1 MFAMHTYLAILSLSI
16 LSISVPVKA
25 VTMDSSTTSLFNTET
40 AQLEL
45 TQTKERGSG
54 RVDNN
59 TKERGSGRLEN
70 KTKERGSG
78 RIAPKPNNSAKHQIA
93 VETGQKQCERG
104 SGRCNAQ
111 V

>member
-1 MFAMHTYLAILSLSI
+1 MHTYLAILSLSI

-25 VTMDSSTTSLFNTET
+25 VTMDSSATRLFHSET

-59 TKERGSGRLEN
+59 TKERGSGRI
-70 KTKERGSG
+70 T
-78 RIAPKPNNSAKHQIA
+78 PKPDNNAKSQILG
-93 VETGQKQCERG
+93 EIGQKQCERG
-104 SGRCNAQ
+104 SGRCDAQ